1 MYISDLALTNFRNY
15 RDQVI
20 SFSPGV
26 VTLIGKNGQGKT
38 NLVEAIAYLAT
49 FSSHRVAADKALV
62 RQGCP
67 GAVVRAKAVI
77 GGRAELLEIEIIA
90 GRANRARL
98 NRGQVRPRDLLGII
112 HAVVFA
118 PEDLSLVRG
127 DPGVRRDFLDTL
139 STQMRPAYAAL
150 KSDYDKVIRQRSAL
164 LKDIRRSG
172 RGVDDMAYST
182 LQVWDRQLIDLGA
195 RIMAQ
200 REQLVRALATPVE
213 EAYEQISDTP
223 AHARLTYQ
231 PALGEA
237 GGEVVAAADNRE
249 KDSADGVLP
258 AEDITE
264 RQAVYEQALTSGLHQ
279 VREAEIQRAVCL
291 LGPHRD
297 ELLLE
302 LGTLPAKGYA
312 SHGESW
318 SLALALRLA
327 SYTVLAETG
336 RDDKP
341 LLILDDVFAELD
353 ALRRSRL
360 ATMIS
365 HAEQVFVTAAVGE
378 DLPSELQGEKYWV
391 EDGVITAPS
400 AKPDIEQAGGE
411 RDESTA
417 GE

>member
-20 SFSPGV
+20 AFPPGV
-26 VTLIGKNGQGKT
+26 ITLVGKNGQGKT
-38 NLVEAIAYLAT
+38 NAIEAIAYLAT

-62 RQGCP
+62 RQGSD
-67 GAVVRAKAVI
+67 GAVVRAKAVVA
-77 GGRAELLEIEIIA
+77 GREELLEIEIIA

-98 NRGQVRPRDLLGII
+98 NRGQVRPRDLLGIV

-139 STQMRPAYAAL
+139 SMQMRPAYAAL

-164 LKDIRRSG
+164 LKEIRRST
-172 RGVDDMAYST
+172 RYVDDTAYST
-182 LQVWDRQLIDLGA
+182 LAVWDSQLIELGA

-200 REQLVRALATPVE
+200 REALITTLAEPTDQ
-213 EAYEQISDTP
+213 AYEQISDTP
-223 AHARLTYQ
+223 SHAHLTYQ
-231 PALGEA
+231 PALGIEIPDGDETPGKDENNLSDGAHPQLAEREDYYRESLAA
-237 GGEVVAAADNRE
+237 GIE
-249 KDSADGVLP
+249 KVRD
-258 AEDITE
+258 AE
-264 RQAVYEQALTSGLHQ
+264 L
-279 VREAEIQRAVCL
+279 QRAVCL
-291 LGPHRD
+291 VGPHRD

-312 SHGESW
+312 SHGECW

-327 SYTVLAETG
+327 SYQVLAQTG
-336 RDDKP
+336 PDDQP

-353 ALRRSRL
+353 ALRRARL

-365 HAEQVFVTAAVGE
+365 QAEQVFITAAVGD
-378 DLPSELQGEKYWV
+378 DLPAELRGITYRV
-391 EDGVITAPS
+391 ENGVITAPQS
-400 AKPDIEQAGGE
+400 ETDAKTQAE
-411 RDESTA
+411 ESN
-417 GE
+417 E